1 MRVQQRASPRP
12 RVEKKEEEKKEKKK
26 KKKEEE
32 EEEEWGVDLQF
43 CLRQSAEVTRASP
56 AEGDEGSAR
65 SGSSGRHIDAAVEGE
80 TRAGPAAPAYL
91 RPAGRAERLELTRRL
106 NVGLT
111 GAQTLVATRTIM
123 IV

>member
-65 SGSSGRHIDAAVEGE
+65 SGSSGRHIDAAVEDFFSSF
-80 TRAGPAAPAYL
+80 
-91 RPAGRAERLELTRRL
+91 LECLVQEEQSYPSLWTWTL
-106 NVGLT
+106 GLH
-111 GAQTLVATRTIM
+111 QQELWPDLPPPPCSHVL
-123 IV
+123 